1 MHKVTIIA
9 FDYDILINAKHID
22 SASDEILECANT
34 SEY

>member
-1 MHKVTIIA
+1 MHIVPI
-9 FDYDILINAKHID
+9 YDILINAKHID